1 MRIKQRFKY
10 LVLDASDYTLD
21 SNNDLE
27 FVELI
32 DSENVLASI
41 DCNIFGDSFLKQGTQ
56 IKPRDPDLHLKRLYL
71 RSRLGAD
78 KP

>member
-41 DCNIFGDSFLKQGTQ
+41 DCNIFGDSFLK
-56 IKPRDPDLHLKRLYL
+56 
-71 RSRLGAD
+71 
-78 KP
+78 